1 MVALAGGA
9 VWAGAQEV
17 ADPLA
22 GEEKGEQ
29 ARDVALPIWRM
40 RSADQALRLGFSSLA
55 AAGYKELLVSLPDGD
70 RSVPVATLALVSA
83 LISEGEMVEARERLS
98 AYQGPKRAEYFLR
111 RAMLDW
117 QDRDWS
123 RVEESLKQME
133 REELPTHER
142 AWYFFL
148 TALAA
153 DQGGPGE
160 AAEAAYTRA
169 LEDAVSPNQ
178 RAFFLLG
185 QYQTRLFAGDANE
198 DLAGRLKSQME
209 AFDGRVAGYRFA
221 QQYAVVLD
229 LLGRKQEAT
238 QLIRLQLQK
247 VPAAERELR
256 DQFLLLDG
264 LISGSEGGQ
273 GRASLRELLETGGQ
287 RSLQR
292 IALQKLAGSLTSE
305 NSDAYSLLLSRL
317 IEATHPLVEELRLL
331 RAQLKLSEAA
341 KTPPGESRT
350 ALLQLASEDAQ
361 AILTQFPGSR
371 LKKESFE
378 ILAASAWQQRRYRT
392 AANHLLQLRV
402 ELPAGQR
409 RSEVGLLVADCYFR
423 AGEVNRAV
431 EDYRNAADAYGAVLR
446 EHPASVSPGLILYQ
460 RVLSE
465 IRGGRVEEVVRH
477 MREIPDGVAI
487 EPIYRW
493 QSEWNLVKA
502 MQQAGRMAEAY
513 ERVTELLTGAGEP
526 VPEGDLRIRLE
537 WLQAQL
543 SFDAGQPEATLP
555 LVESILASLESEP
568 PPVPPELAER
578 IAAYSLLLQ
587 ARAQLQ
593 TDQGEAATGTLEKIR
608 NRFPG
613 SEPASYSYL
622 VEARHYTRIN
632 RTVDAQQLLISLA
645 DSQKESRYAP
655 IALYEAALNAQ
666 RRGQEADYQNQ
677 AIQLLER
684 LVNQYPGHDLA
695 FYARLRQGDL
705 LRQLN
710 RFEAAEG
717 VYKFIEN
724 NFPNHPD
731 LPLARL
737 SLADSYLAQADGED
751 RQSFRDAVAIL
762 ERLFDLS
769 SLGPDLRAEAGFKLA
784 FANANR
790 GRVARAQEVYWGA
803 VSALYL
809 HEETAQ
815 SLGSRGRYWI
825 ARCLFEYGQLFE
837 REGRPREAREVYSI
851 IARKALPG
859 EALARANMSRLSLNG
874 EPE

>member
-1 MVALAGGA
+1 MLALWGA
-9 VWAGAQEV
+9 APGAGAQEV

-22 GEEKGEQ
+22 GEDHGRE
-29 ARDVALPIWRM
+29 ALDSILPIWTM

-55 AAGYKELLVSLPDGD
+55 AAGYKELLASLPDD
-70 RSVPVATLALVSA
+70 DPKVHRMSLALISA
-83 LISEGEMVEARERLS
+83 LISEGDLVEARERIS
-98 AYQGPKRAEYFLR
+98 SYRGGKNAEYLLR
-111 RAMLDW
+111 RALLDW
-117 QDRDWS
+117 QDRAWD
-123 RVEESLKQME
+123 RVEEALGQIE
-133 REELPTHER
+133 PEDLPTHER

-148 TALAA
+148 TALAS
-153 DQGGPGE
+153 DQRGEEEASE
-160 AAEAAYTRA
+160 AAHTRA
-169 LEDAVSPNQ
+169 LQDAVSPNQ
-178 RAFFLLG
+178 RAYFLLG
-185 QYQTRLFAGDANE
+185 QYQTRLFAGDASE
-198 DLAGRLKSQME
+198 DLATRLKSQME
-209 AFDGRVAGYRFA
+209 SFDGRVAGFRFA

-238 QLIRLQLQK
+238 QLIREQIQK
-247 VPAAERELR
+247 VPAVERELR

-264 LISGSEGGQ
+264 LISGSDGGQ

-287 RSLQR
+287 RTLQR
-292 IALQKLAGSLTSE
+292 IALQKLAGSVSGDNSE
-305 NSDAYSLLLSRL
+305 AYSLLLSRL
-317 IEATHPLVEELRLL
+317 IEARHPLVEELRLL
-331 RAQLKLSEAA
+331 RAQLRLSEAA
-341 KTPPGESRT
+341 KSEPSDGRT
-350 ALLQLASEDAQ
+350 ALFQLASEDAQ

-392 AANHLLQLRV
+392 AANHLLQLRT

-465 IRGGRVEEVVRH
+465 IRGGRVDEVLRH
-477 MREIPDGVAI
+477 MREIPEGVTI

-502 MQQAGRMAEAY
+502 MQRAGRMAEAY
-513 ERVTELLTGAGEP
+513 ERVTELLTGSEES
-526 VPEGDLRIRLE
+526 VPEGDLQIRLE
-537 WLQAQL
+537 WLRAQL
-543 SFDAGQPEATLP
+543 SFDAGRPAETLP
-555 LVESILASLESEP
+555 LVEAVLASLESEP
-568 PPVPPELAER
+568 SPVPQALAER
-578 IAAYSLLLQ
+578 ITAYSLLLQ
-587 ARAQLQ
+587 AQAQLGL
-593 TDQGEAATGTLEKIR
+593 DQAEAATATLEMIR
-608 NRFPG
+608 DRFPG

-645 DSQKESRYAP
+645 DNQKESRYAP

-684 LVNQYPGHDLA
+684 LVNQYPGHELA

-717 VYKFIEN
+717 VYKFVEN

-731 LPLARL
+731 LALARL
-737 SLADSYLAQADGED
+737 SLADSYLAQANGQET
-751 RQSFRDAVAIL
+751 QSFRDAVAIL

-784 FANANR
+784 FANATR
-790 GRVARAQEVYWGA
+790 GRVARAQEVYWAA
-803 VSALYL
+803 VSVLYL
-809 HEETAQ
+809 DEATAQ

-825 ARCLFEYGQLFE
+825 ARSLFEYGQLFE
-837 REGRPREAREVYSI
+837 REGRPRDARDAYSL
-851 IARKALPG
+851 IARNALPG
-859 EALARANMSRLSLNG
+859 EALARANLARLSLNG